1 MTREELTKYIEQNRN
16 EVVQLI
22 LDIRYEFI
30 KQDFEELG
38 ESDILRLYME
48 GNGDYAVPERLSSE
62 QMVDELLDAIDA
74 FKQGQLTLSKLADL
88 SE

>member
-1 MTREELTKYIEQNRN
+1 MTREELTKYIEQNR
-16 EVVQLI
+16 EEIDQLI
-22 LDIRYEFI
+22 FDIRYEFI

-48 GNGDYAVPERLSSE
+48 GNGDYAAPERLSSE
-62 QMVDELLDAIDA
+62 QVVVELLDAIDA
-74 FKQGQLTLSKLADL
+74 FKMGQLELSKLAGF

>member
-48 GNGDYAVPERLSSE
+48 GNGDYAVPERLTSE

>member
-1 MTREELTKYIEQNRN
+1 MTREELTKYIEQNRK
-16 EVVQLI
+16 EMDQLI
-22 LDIRYEFI
+22 LDNRYEFI

-48 GNGDYAVPERLSSE
+48 GNGDYAVPERLTSE
-62 QMVDELLDAIDA
+62 QVVVELLDAIDA
-74 FKQGQLTLSKLADL
+74 FKQGQIELPKLADL